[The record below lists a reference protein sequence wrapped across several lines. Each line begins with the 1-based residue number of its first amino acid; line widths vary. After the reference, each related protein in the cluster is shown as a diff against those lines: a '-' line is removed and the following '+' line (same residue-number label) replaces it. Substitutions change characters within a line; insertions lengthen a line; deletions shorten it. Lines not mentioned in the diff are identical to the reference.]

1 MSRQNKFSANE
12 LAKELT
18 RLNKELIPLQNEI
31 ASSLEK
37 RDKIP
42 EYKKDIMASMMKTY
56 CDLRNKVIDTKN
68 NLDLVMTL
76 KDTNTIKMDMTDSD
90 DSPFNF
96 SSDDNE
102 KEEDEEKKEE
112 KEKEEEK

>member
-31 ASSLEK
+31 ASFLEK

-68 NLDLVMTL
+68 NLDLLMTL
-76 KDTNTIKMDMTDSD
+76 KDTMQKPNTIKMDMTDSED
-90 DSPFNF
+90 GPITF
-96 SSDDNE
+96 SDENE
-102 KEEDEEKKEE
+102 QEGEEKII
-112 KEKEEEK
+112 